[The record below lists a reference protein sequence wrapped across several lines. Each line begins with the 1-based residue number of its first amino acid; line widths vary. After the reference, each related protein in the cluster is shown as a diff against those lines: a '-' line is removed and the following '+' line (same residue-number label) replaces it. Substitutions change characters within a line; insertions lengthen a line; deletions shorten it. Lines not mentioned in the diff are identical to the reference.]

1 MGKQQLI
8 KSQTN
13 CRILNIKVFST
24 WFCWT
29 HHLFS
34 PLRRR
39 SVGLTT
45 DGHVYTW
52 GHGYNYRLGHG
63 TEANVTYPKRISTI
77 KHKVIDIGVG
87 SKHAVAVCDNGQV
100 SRVMVLPPLIAGSK
114 PTKISSGF
122 FVLSL
127 TKTLLPRQPWLSR
140 IIAHSNWIIVYL
152 TSHKKTEVQFF
163 ASCHSTPWV
172 MQLILQL
179 YEKIYSLPMILIFT
193 GV

>member
-1 MGKQQLI
+1 MTILCGARCKLRTGWDIWNMEKQQLI

-13 CRILNIKVFST
+13 CRILNIKVTST
-24 WFCWT
+24 WFCLT

-34 PLRRR
+34 PLWRR

-77 KHKVIDIGVG
+77 KRKVIDIGVG

-100 SRVMVLPPLIAGSK
+100 GRVMVIPPAGSK
-114 PTKISSGF
+114 PTKSSSGF
-122 FVLSL
+122 LCQVW
-127 TKTLLPRQPWLSR
+127 Q
-140 IIAHSNWIIVYL
+140 NVYYQDN
-152 TSHKKTEVQFF
+152 HGWAE
-163 ASCHSTPWV
+163 
-172 MQLILQL
+172 
-179 YEKIYSLPMILIFT
+179 
-193 GV
+193 

>member
-1 MGKQQLI
+1 MLPIIDTLCEINFSALYRPIRLSFHVVLSANCNLLQWFKRGWDIWNMGKQQLI

-13 CRILNIKVFST
+13 CRILNIKVTST

-29 HHLFS
+29 HNLFS
-34 PLRRR
+34 LLWWR

-63 TEANVTYPKRISTI
+63 TEANITYPKRISTI

-100 SRVMVLPPLIAGSK
+100 SRVMVLPP
-114 PTKISSGF
+114 P
-122 FVLSL
+122 
-127 TKTLLPRQPWLSR
+127 SR
-140 IIAHSNWIIVYL
+140 
-152 TSHKKTEVQFF
+152 
-163 ASCHSTPWV
+163 
-172 MQLILQL
+172 
-179 YEKIYSLPMILIFT
+179 
-193 GV
+193 